1 MNLVLND
8 SLTFPAMLKVLTEKL
23 PAYKIE
29 LKKNPLLKFEYIQ
42 VYKSAYVG
50 VWIRSFPNK
59 NRIQLIKTIPSAWAR
74 ALLGGLIAM
83 LIASGAQ
90 NKLRK
95 EVAEILKKE
104 FNTIEQS

>member
-8 SLTFPAMLKVLTEKL
+8 SLTFPAILKVLTEKL
-23 PAYKIE
+23 PGYKIE

-50 VWIRSFPNK
+50 TWIRSFPNK
-59 NRIQLIKTIPSAWAR
+59 NRIQLIKTIPSTWAR

-90 NKLRK
+90 NNLRK
-95 EVAEILKKE
+95 EVADVLKKE
-104 FNTIEQS
+104 FTTTEQS